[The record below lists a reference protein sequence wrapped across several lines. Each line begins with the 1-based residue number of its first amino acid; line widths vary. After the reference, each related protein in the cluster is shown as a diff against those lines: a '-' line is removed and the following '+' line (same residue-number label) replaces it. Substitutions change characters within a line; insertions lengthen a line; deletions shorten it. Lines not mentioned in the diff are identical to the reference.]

1 MGRNRRH
8 FTAEQKATALKRH
21 HVDKIPVSEICEEL
35 KLQPSLFYLWQRQLF
50 ENADK
55 AVGAVKNGQAASQ
68 REKQLEAKLAALE
81 AKLARKDSV
90 IAEISEEYTTLK
102 KELGEP

>member
-1 MGRNRRH
+1 
-8 FTAEQKATALKRH
+8 
-21 HVDKIPVSEICEEL
+21 
-35 KLQPSLFYLWQRQLF
+35 LWQRQLF
-50 ENADK
+50 ENADR
-55 AVGAVKNGQAASQ
+55 AFADQGVSRSNS
-68 REKQLEAKLAALE
+68 REKQLEAEVAALK

>member
-8 FTAEQKATALKRH
+8 FPADQKAAAMKRH
-21 HVDKIPVSEICEEL
+21 HIEKVPVSEVCEGL

-50 ENADK
+50 ENADR
-55 AVGAVKNGQAASQ
+55 AFADQGVSRSNS
-68 REKQLEAKLAALE
+68 REKQLEAEVAALK